1 MVAVKAEGLVKV
13 YSKDVRALDGV
24 SFEIEE
30 GEIFGLIGP
39 NGAGKTTTLRII
51 ATLLTPT
58 EGRAEVFG
66 YDVVEESD
74 KVRELIGYLPEEAGA
89 YKNLSGWEFL
99 QFIAKFRAKNRP
111 EYEDMLER
119 ARKIS
124 ALGDRLNDRV
134 KAYSKG
140 MLRRLLVAAAIMH
153 IPRLAI
159 LDEPTS
165 GLDVVNA
172 VRIRDIIRSFAEKEG
187 VTVLLSSHNMLEV
200 EYLCD
205 RVAIIHKGR
214 IVAAGPPQELK
225 EKYGALNLEEV
236 FVEVAGSGA
245 FS

>member
-124 ALGDRLNDRV
+124 ALETG
-134 KAYSKG
+134 
-140 MLRRLLVAAAIMH
+140 
-153 IPRLAI
+153 
-159 LDEPTS
+159 
-165 GLDVVNA
+165 
-172 VRIRDIIRSFAEKEG
+172 
-187 VTVLLSSHNMLEV
+187 
-200 EYLCD
+200 
-205 RVAIIHKGR
+205 
-214 IVAAGPPQELK
+214 
-225 EKYGALNLEEV
+225 
-236 FVEVAGSGA
+236 
-245 FS
+245 